1 MTDQGFRMPEM
12 PDFPLNDPP
21 APEPPKPPVQ
31 PPSPS
36 AASQI
41 PPQSAA
47 RIPHIPTQPVT
58 QFPEIPQIQ
67 PIRPVPQAQNIPSV
81 PQVQDIPSVSQ
92 AQNTPSVPQAQNT
105 PSVPQAQNIPSV
117 PQVQD
122 IPPVTP
128 VPPVLP
134 RPVYPQEPYSR
145 TVQSEPS
152 YPESPV
158 PPYPQPPVPPQNTV
172 PPVPHTYDDFAPDT
186 KRILALPPITTREA
200 ESCRHRLENRWY
212 RRLILLN
219 VFLIM
224 LTIGLVMTS
233 MDDYRK
239 QVADLTASVLADA
252 AHGNSDDDDYEETSK
267 ADYEEFAEDLPLGFQ
282 MLGYGIALMT
292 IGYIA
297 LYYLNAQVR
306 SRSIKITERSFPELH
321 ALIRSYAARLGMPI
335 PDAYIVNESGILN
348 AFSAF
353 LYRRQYIQINS
364 EIVEVAY
371 REHRDMNALAF
382 VIAHEMAHI
391 YYGHAT
397 LHYNV
402 WIWFSTRLPLFS
414 QIASRTREYSCDR
427 LAQRLT
433 NYDGLGA
440 MLMLIADR
448 HLYHMVDVQDYLNG
462 AARESGF
469 FIWLVNLFSDH
480 PIMTKRIRALADWNG
495 HGELY

>member
-1 MTDQGFRMPEM
+1 MTDQDFRMPEM

-21 APEPPKPPVQ
+21 APEPPVQPAVPPVSQPPQMQQPLTQIPEIPRIQPIQPVQPIPPVPSVQPIPPVQ
-31 PPSPS
+31 P
-36 AASQI
+36 
-41 PPQSAA
+41 
-47 RIPHIPTQPVT
+47 
-58 QFPEIPQIQ
+58 
-67 PIRPVPQAQNIPSV
+67 
-81 PQVQDIPSVSQ
+81 VSQ
-92 AQNTPSVPQAQNT
+92 AASASPDTTMQTDPT
-105 PSVPQAQNIPSV
+105 GI
-117 PQVQD
+117 
-122 IPPVTP
+122 PVTP
-128 VPPVLP
+128 VQPVQP
-134 RPVYPQEPYSR
+134 RPIYPQAPYTTPTQQAMPQPPFR
-145 TVQSEPS
+145 Q
-152 YPESPV
+152 PV
-158 PPYPQPPVPPQNTV
+158 PPPRNTV
-172 PPVPHTYDDFAPDT
+172 PPVPRTYDDFSPDT

-239 QVADLTASVLADA
+239 QVAELTASVLADA
-252 AHGNSDDDDYEETSK
+252 AHGNDDEDDDYKETSR

-306 SRSIKITERSFPELH
+306 SRSIRITENSFPELH
-321 ALIRSYAARLGMPI
+321 ALIRSYASRLGMPI
-335 PDAYIVNESGILN
+335 PDAYIVNESGVLN

-371 REHRDMNALAF
+371 REHKDMNALAF

-448 HLYHMVDVQDYLNG
+448 HLYHMVDVQDYLNS
-462 AARESGF
+462 AARENGF